1 MSCNAARDEVHER
14 LGNLG
19 CGPFAVVTIPLRH
32 PVDRTQQREYG
43 ELRIAGR
50 DAAVLDAFPD
60 QLAEA
65 LLGLVAPPDERPRLV
80 GKQRAVLE
88 QHHRMPQL
96 ADEVLE
102 VAAQRDR
109 SGWAARYPRR
119 ARPCL
124 AGNGCRRRWSGAA
137 SPCGCRIGL
146 ACDRIV

>member
-50 DAAVLDAFPD
+50 HAAVLDAFPD

-65 LLGLVAPPDERPRLV
+65 PLGLFAEPDERPRLART
-80 GKQRAVLE
+80 QRAALA
-88 QHHRMPQL
+88 QYLQMPQL
-96 ADEVLE
+96 DAHVLQ
-102 VAAQRDR
+102 V
-109 SGWAARYPRR
+109 
-119 ARPCL
+119 
-124 AGNGCRRRWSGAA
+124 
-137 SPCGCRIGL
+137 
-146 ACDRIV
+146 V